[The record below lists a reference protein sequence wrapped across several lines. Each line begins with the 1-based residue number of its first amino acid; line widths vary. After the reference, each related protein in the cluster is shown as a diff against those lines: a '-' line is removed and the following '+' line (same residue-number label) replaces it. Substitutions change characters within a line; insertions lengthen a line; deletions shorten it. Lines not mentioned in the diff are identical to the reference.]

1 MKIGIKGVIVSNNN
15 KWIYEWLEM
24 DATCPRDVENEIEK
38 ANGEDL
44 DVTINSV
51 GGDVFAGSEIYTM
64 LMGYKGEVVVKIVG
78 VAASAASIIAMAGD
92 KVLISPTAE
101 MMIHNITSQAS
112 GDYRDFEHESNILKD
127 YNSTIANAY
136 IIKTGMNKDELL
148 AMMDE
153 ETWLTPEK
161 ALEHEFV
168 DEIMF
173 INDDAPEL
181 AAGLYSMML
190 PPNVIEK
197 IRGTIKKPQ
206 GFQREKEAKTDIL
219 MARLNLLKLK
229 GEGISG

>member
-1 MKIGIKGVIVSNNN
+1 VKIGIKGVIVSNDD
-15 KWIYEWLEM
+15 KWIYEWFEM

-44 DVTINSV
+44 DIIINSV

-64 LMGYKGEVVVKIVG
+64 LMGYKGGVVVKIVG
-78 VAASAASIIAMAGD
+78 VAASAASIIAMAGE
-92 KVLISPTAE
+92 KILISPTAE
-101 MMIHNITSQAS
+101 IMIHNVTSRAS
-112 GDYRDFEHESNILKD
+112 GDYRDFEHESNVLRD

-136 IIKTGMNKDELL
+136 MIKTGMDKDELL

-153 ETWLTPEK
+153 EIWLTPEK
-161 ALEHEFV
+161 ALEYKFV

-173 INDDAPEL
+173 TNDAPKL